1 MTVRRNIIV
10 TGGASGIGAAA
21 ARRLAGAGCA
31 VTIADRDEGLG
42 RELAASLAAQD
53 RAVRFVAMD
62 VTDAASVRAAVEAA
76 VAAFGPLDGAINSAG
91 VPQPGAPLHELED
104 ADWDGCVDINLR
116 GMFLCLKHQVRA
128 MLDRGGAIV
137 AVSSAAAVKGLI
149 NSSAYC
155 ASKAGI
161 LGLIRSG
168 AADYASRGVRINAIL
183 PGATATPLATR
194 SSAANPKLAQ
204 TLSVPIG
211 RMADPDEV
219 AAAAVWLISPDA
231 SYVTGAALAVDG
243 AMTL

>member
-1 MTVRRNIIV
+1 
-10 TGGASGIGAAA
+10 
-21 ARRLAGAGCA
+21 
-31 VTIADRDEGLG
+31 
-42 RELAASLAAQD
+42 
-53 RAVRFVAMD
+53 MD